1 MLGARRALTLAGLS
15 LLGLVVTWLLAA
27 LVPATHTRD
36 AILLADFTRLNHST
50 VHALAKG
57 LLWPLETPV
66 YVVWCTAL
74 VVLALRR
81 SGLRLSLVALVL
93 LACAP
98 ISAELLKPLFAHE
111 HAYAWGKPIN
121 AASWPSGHSTEAAIL
136 VWVAVMVAPARR
148 RAVLALSGAVF
159 VLCVGAALLIRAW
172 HMPSDVLGGYLLATL
187 WASLGVAVLA
197 RRGPVRRVS
206 AAQASGAEP
215 WAPGSH
221 SDSAPSPVSPLAAR
235 ARMKSR
241 SDSLL
246 R

>member
-1 MLGARRALTLAGLS
+1 MLGARRALTLAGLA
-15 LLGLVVTWLLAA
+15 LLGMAATWLLAA
-27 LVPATHTRD
+27 LVPATHMRD
-36 AILLADFTRLNHST
+36 AILLADFRRLNHST

-57 LLWPLETPV
+57 LLWLLETPV
-66 YVVWCTAL
+66 YVVWCAAL

-81 SGLRLSLVALVL
+81 SGLRLALVALVL

-98 ISAELLKPLFAHE
+98 LSAELLKPLVAHE
-111 HAYAWGKPIN
+111 HTYAWGKPIN
-121 AASWPSGHSTEAAIL
+121 AASWPSGHATEAAML
-136 VWVAVMVAPARR
+136 AWVAVMVAPARR
-148 RAVLALSGAVF
+148 RGVLALASAVL

-187 WASLGVAVLA
+187 WAAVALTMLA
-197 RRGPVRRVS
+197 PRTARKAPPAPS
-206 AAQASGAEP
+206 QSPEP

-221 SDSAPSPVSPLAAR
+221 SDSAPSPVSPLAAL